1 MTDGFRRVLLNGQR
15 SDWQPVFAGVSQE
28 SILDFCFLIYIND
41 LLDGL
46 KYNVKLFVE
55 DTSLFSVANNKEK
68 SASDLMNELDTIFK
82 WAYNWKM

>member
-15 SDWQPVFAGVSQE
+15 SDWQPVCAGVSQE
-28 SILDFCFLIYIND
+28 SILDLCFLIYIND

-55 DTSLFSVANNKEK
+55 DTSFFSVANNKEK

-82 WAYNWKM
+82 WSYNWKI

>member
-1 MTDGFRRVLLNGQR
+1 MTDGFRRVLLKGQR
-15 SDWQPVFAGVSQE
+15 SDWQPVCAGVSQE
-28 SILDFCFLIYIND
+28 SILDLCFLIYIND

-68 SASDLMNELDTIFK
+68 SASDLMNELDK
-82 WAYNWKM
+82 WAYNWKI